1 MYRYCNLSGA
11 KDFLVL
17 AEHYDSALRKTWK
30 PTDSFL
36 TYLGN
41 EWTDGMVVLPYP
53 MMHGHHYKVLIEG
66 KVENLA
72 PWEMFHQKTW
82 PLVECSLEKLLRAIN
97 LIWDEEEVS
106 EFQNDVDY
114 PGYRDSIAI
123 PMCISRIRSRI
134 VNKYYRSLLSVLFD
148 IRLIYLNA
156 FEFND
161 DGDPTGRR
169 ILQNA
174 CKVVHSLYHVAQTI
188 ACNTEDEEA
197 SGAAVELLHEVDDVL
212 SKESFEKRYPLRVQP
227 PQKTKRRVRTR
238 LEESDEEY

>member
-1 MYRYCNLSGA
+1 LSGA
-11 KDFLVL
+11 ADFLVL
-17 AEHYDSALRKTWK
+17 AEHYDSAVRKTWE
-30 PTDSFL
+30 PSNSFL
-36 TYLGN
+36 TYLDN
-41 EWTDGMVVLPYP
+41 EWIDGEVVRPYP
-53 MMHGHHYKVLIEG
+53 MKHGQHYKVLVEG
-66 KVENLA
+66 KSEHLA
-72 PWEMFHQKTW
+72 PWEMFRQKTW
-82 PLVECSLEKLLRAIN
+82 PLAKYDLNLESLLQAIN
-97 LIWDEEEVS
+97 LIWDRNEVS
-106 EFQNDVDY
+106 KFQNDVDHPEY
-114 PGYRDSIAI
+114 PDRIAI
-123 PMCISRIRSRI
+123 PMCLSRIRSRI
-134 VNKYYRSLLSVLFD
+134 INKYYRSLLSVLFD